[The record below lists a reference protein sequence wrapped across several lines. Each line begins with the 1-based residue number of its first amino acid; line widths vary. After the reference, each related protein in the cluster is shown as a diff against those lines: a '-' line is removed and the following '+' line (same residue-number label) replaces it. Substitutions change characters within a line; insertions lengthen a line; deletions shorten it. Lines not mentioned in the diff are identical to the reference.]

1 MHTYSYTKILK
12 FYKFRTFGVFYE
24 NSPYILLL
32 KNFNIKIQ
40 YQKFKEYIRS
50 SRLPNMTSNRN
61 GLLIM
66 AYFRSHSWSFVVT
79 RGHSWSF
86 VVTRG
91 HSWSFV
97 VTRGHSCVLLDKT
110 FANNFFMDIGIAL
123 YHPFTE
129 FIW

>member
-24 NSPYILLL
+24 NLQHILLL
-32 KNFNIKIQ
+32 KNF
-40 YQKFKEYIRS
+40 KEYIIYQKYVNISKIQRIYYVFKITGHDVKS
-50 SRLPNMTSNRN
+50 EWLTND
-61 GLLIM
+61 GLL
-66 AYFRSHSWSFVVT
+66 SWSLVVI

-110 FANNFFMDIGIAL
+110 Q
-123 YHPFTE
+123 FTMR
-129 FIW
+129 

>member
-24 NSPYILLL
+24 NLQYILLL

-40 YQKFKEYIRS
+40 YQKFKEYIMS
-50 SRLPNMTSNRN
+50 LRLVDMTSNRN

-66 AYFRSHSWSFVVT
+66 AYF

-110 FANNFFMDIGIAL
+110 AYVLHSPVNIFCQYA
-123 YHPFTE
+123 
-129 FIW
+129 

>member
-12 FYKFRTFGVFYE
+12 FYKFRTFEVHYE
-24 NSPYILLL
+24 NLQYILLL
-32 KNFNIKIQ
+32 KNFNTKIQ
-40 YQKFKEYIRS
+40 YQKFKEYIMS
-50 SRLPNMTSNRN
+50 LRLPDMTSNRN

-66 AYFRSHSWSFVVT
+66 AYF

-97 VTRGHSCVLLDKT
+97 VIRGHSWSFVCT
-110 FANNFFMDIGIAL
+110 FRQEPVRVAIKSRRTYYTRYSSKSKKHTL
-123 YHPFTE
+123 K
-129 FIW
+129 

>member
-24 NSPYILLL
+24 NLQYILLL
-32 KNFNIKIQ
+32 KNFNIRIQ
-40 YQKFKEYIRS
+40 YQKFKEYIMS
-50 SRLPNMTSNRN
+50 LRLPDMTSNRN
-61 GLLIM
+61 SLLVM
-66 AYFRSHSWSFVVT
+66 AYFRGHSWSLVVI

-110 FANNFFMDIGIAL
+110 CSNSSPQPKVNLQIDEDKSQTF
-123 YHPFTE
+123 
-129 FIW
+129 

>member
-24 NSPYILLL
+24 NLQYILLL

-40 YQKFKEYIRS
+40 YQKLKEYIRS

-66 AYFRSHSWSFVVT
+66 AYFR
-79 RGHSWSF
+79 GHSWSF

-91 HSWSFV
+91 HSWSLV
-97 VTRGHSCVLLDKT
+97 VIRGHSWSFVCT
-110 FANNFFMDIGIAL
+110 FRQDLYTVPDSRSHDIEFGQFAVI
-123 YHPFTE
+123 FTLTT
-129 FIW
+129 FSS